1 MNVMSVSQRNTRFRP
16 QNTLRIELSSANMSG
31 MHNSRIISLVA
42 LLCAAFIPALCQNQ
56 ISDPASKQICASV
69 KDVQL
74 PATDRPTAAEA
85 KALAK
90 CSSVDAYFGFG
101 QQADPIK
108 ARKCAY
114 AEIDRGDKDILGGK
128 AMLMTIYANAKG
140 VPRNFDLALNLACTI
155 GGEPGDAAGRVRQLD
170 RLRKSNWTGDNFGIC
185 GHSSGHDLYAQC
197 VILQERFD
205 KVERDQKFDDLTSKW
220 SASEKKAFH
229 TFRDEAE
236 KFFLVQAAN
245 GVNLEGTFEIQEQ
258 VFQRENLLTALQQL
272 ERGELP
278 KYTEEEFRRAEASE
292 GAAYQRTQ
300 NGDVSRWGTVTRES
314 VKQSE
319 EAWQRYRSDWTAFG
333 KRKYPT
339 VTELSWKAW
348 LDQDRIVTLNRFLR

>member
-1 MNVMSVSQRNTRFRP
+1 MSAMPSYKFF
-16 QNTLRIELSSANMSG
+16 LL
-31 MHNSRIISLVA
+31 A
-42 LLCAAFIPALCQNQ
+42 LLCAFGFGTANCQTE

-74 PATDRPTAAEA
+74 PADDRPTAAEA

-101 QQADPIK
+101 QPADPVK

-114 AEIDRGDKDILGGK
+114 VEIDRGDKDLLGGK
-128 AMLMTIYANAKG
+128 AMLMMVYANAKG

-155 GGEPGDAAGRVRQLD
+155 GGAPGDAAGRVRQLD
-170 RLRKSNWTGDNFGIC
+170 RLKKSNWTGDNFGIC

-197 VILQERFD
+197 VTLQERFD
-205 KVERDQKFDDLTSKW
+205 KVERDQKFNDLTSKW
-220 SASEKKAFH
+220 SAPEKKAFH
-229 TFRDEAE
+229 SFQEDAE
-236 KFFLVQAAN
+236 KFFLIQAAN

-258 VFQRENLLTALQQL
+258 VFQRNNLLTALEQL

-278 KYTEEEFRRAEASE
+278 KYTAEEFKKAEAEES
-292 GAAYQRTQ
+292 AAYQRTQ
-300 NGDVSRWGTVTRES
+300 NGSVARWGTATPES
-314 VKQSE
+314 IKKSE
-319 EAWQRYRSDWTAFG
+319 EAWQNYRSAWIAFG

-339 VTELSWKAW
+339 VSEASWKAW
-348 LDQDRIVTLNRFLR
+348 LDQDRIVTLNRFLH